1 MRIEVKTVQKMFQG
15 ECGKRMKHPEGK
27 EKQGIN
33 LIYEYNYF
41 FRKRMEKLFLGF
53 YDRYSSVVKENMLS
67 NGKRMKVSKSFPPFF
82 SPCGD
87 CVEDVRCTL
96 SRLVVH
102 VYDCWKKVR
111 FCRGGKGG
119 CLSSNSLSVPCEGIP
134 LRTARLL
141 Q

>member
-53 YDRYSSVVKENMLS
+53 YDRYSSVVQENMLS
-67 NGKRMKVSKSFPPFF
+67 NGKRMKVSKSLP
-82 SPCGD
+82 
-87 CVEDVRCTL
+87 L
-96 SRLVVH
+96 SSLHVVT
-102 VYDCWKKVR
+102 VLKTSDAL
-111 FCRGGKGG
+111 CRG
-119 CLSSNSLSVPCEGIP
+119 
-134 LRTARLL
+134 
-141 Q
+141 